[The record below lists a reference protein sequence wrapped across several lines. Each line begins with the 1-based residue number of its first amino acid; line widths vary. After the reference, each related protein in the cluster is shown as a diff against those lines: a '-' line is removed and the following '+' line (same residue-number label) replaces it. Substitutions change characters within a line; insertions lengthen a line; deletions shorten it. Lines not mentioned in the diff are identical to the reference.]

1 MRRASIQEMLIIVD
15 RARPAILY
23 AVIAASLYGLTP
35 SFVRAAFENGV
46 PAVECALFR
55 TTFIVFALGG
65 FAILQGEKLAIPPP
79 ARASFL
85 LQVVATA
92 MISIGYLASLQ
103 FIPVGLAV
111 IIFYTSPIMILL
123 VAPFVEGTRPNLAR
137 FVIGLVGFSGLVMAL
152 GFSLAGLDWRGVALA
167 ALGAAGYALQ
177 FFSGRS
183 LTRHLS
189 PSVMA
194 SLVHAAVWPIVLG
207 VVLWQNGGA
216 IRLLD
221 TNGIAASGYVFL
233 ASVALCYM
241 FAYIIHMQALRYAPA
256 SVIAPVFNVE
266 PIVTTGA
273 AALVLGERLSPH
285 QYVGGFI
292 VLGALAGAALIA
304 QREERRASAKLAIAG
319 RIASTPG

>member
-1 MRRASIQEMLIIVD
+1 MLGVDPGERITVD
-15 RARPAILY
+15 RARPAILF
-23 AVIAASLYGLTP
+23 ALSAASLYGLIP
-35 SFVRAAFENGV
+35 SFVRAAYENGV
-46 PAVECALFR
+46 PAVESTLFR
-55 TTFIVFALGG
+55 TTFIIFALGG
-65 FAILQGEKLAIPPP
+65 FAVLRGERFAVPPA

-92 MISIGYLASLQ
+92 MISIGYIASLQ

-111 IIFYTSPIMILL
+111 IIFYTSPIIIMV
-123 VAPFVEGTRPNLAR
+123 VAPVVEGTRPSLAR
-137 FVIGLVGFSGLVMAL
+137 FATALAGFAGLVVAL

-189 PSVMA
+189 PGVMA
-194 SLVHAAVWPIVLG
+194 SLVHGAVWPIVLG

-221 TNGIAASGYVFL
+221 PKGVAVAGYAFL
-233 ASVALCYM
+233 TSVALCYM
-241 FAYIIHMQALRYAPA
+241 FAYVIHMLALRYAPA

-273 AALVLGERLSPH
+273 AAFVLGERLSPH
-285 QYVGGFI
+285 QYVGGVI

-304 QREERRASAKLAIAG
+304 QREEKRAAAKAEITA
-319 RIASTPG
+319 RVVSTPG

>member
-1 MRRASIQEMLIIVD
+1 MD
-15 RARPAILY
+15 RARPAILF
-23 AVIAASLYGLTP
+23 ALTAASLYGLIP
-35 SFVRAAFENGV
+35 AFVRAAYDNGI
-46 PAVECALFR
+46 PAVECTLAR
-55 TTFIVFALGG
+55 TTVIVFALGG
-65 FAILQGEKLAIPPP
+65 LALARGERLAIPAA

-92 MISIGYLASLQ
+92 MNSIGYLASLQ

-111 IIFYTSPIMILL
+111 VVFYTSPIQILI
-123 VAPFVEGTRPNLAR
+123 VAPLVEGTRPSAARLAVGLIG
-137 FVIGLVGFSGLVMAL
+137 FAGLVVAL
-152 GFSLAGLDWRGVALA
+152 GLSLAGLDWRGLALA

-177 FFSGRS
+177 FFSGRA

-194 SLVHAAVWPIVLG
+194 SLVHAAVWPIALG

-216 IRLLD
+216 IRQFD
-221 TNGIAASGYVFL
+221 PSAIAVSGYAFL
-233 ASVALCYM
+233 AAVALCYM
-241 FAYIIHMQALRYAPA
+241 FGYVIHMLALRYAPA
-256 SVIAPVFNVE
+256 SVVAPVFNLE

-292 VLGALAGAALIA
+292 VLAALAGAALIA
-304 QREERRASAKLAIAG
+304 RREEMNG
-319 RIASTPG
+319 